1 MSRRRWFGIVVAAL
15 AVPVAAGFVFVVVVD
30 NLMSGFGACRVV
42 RQRAFASPS
51 GSKLVVVVWKSC
63 GATVPDST
71 QASIIAR
78 GRTFSPESTPI
89 FLSVREHLDVVVAW
103 SSERAVRIGFIPGT
117 VQVYKRDQRVGDIT
131 INYE

>member
-1 MSRRRWFGIVVAAL
+1 MARQRWIGIAVAAL
-15 AVPVAAGFVFVVVVD
+15 AVPVVAGFVFVVVID

-51 GSKLVVVVWKSC
+51 GSQLVVVVWKSC

-71 QASIIAR
+71 QASIVAR
-78 GRTFSPESTPI
+78 GRTFSPESTPT
-89 FLSVREHLDVVVAW
+89 FLSVREHQDVSVAW
-103 SSERAVRIGFIPGT
+103 ISEHAVRIGSISGT
-117 VQVYKRDQRVGDIT
+117 VQIYKRDQRVGDVT

>member
-1 MSRRRWFGIVVAAL
+1 MSRRRWIGIVVAAL
-15 AVPVAAGFVFVVVVD
+15 AVPVAAGFVFVVAVD

-78 GRTFSPESTPI
+78 GRTFSPESTPT

-103 SSERAVRIGFIPGT
+103 SSERAVRIGFIPGPD
-117 VQVYKRDQRVGDIT
+117 QIYKRDQRAGDVA